1 MKFISVRDF
10 RIKPGKIWQAL
21 QKKSELVITSNG
33 RPIGLLIS
41 VDEDNLENS
50 ISAYRRSRATLALD
64 EIQKESM
71 RKATDKITTQKIER
85 EIKEVRRKRFHEE

>member
-1 MKFISVRDF
+1 MKFITVRDF
-10 RIKPGKIWQAL
+10 RIKPGEIWKAL
-21 QKKSELVITSNG
+21 QKKSELVVTSNG
-33 RPIGLLIS
+33 HPIGLLIS

-71 RKATDKITTQKIER
+71 RKRTDKITTQEIEK
-85 EIKEVRRKRFHEE
+85 EIKEVRKSR

>member
-71 RKATDKITTQKIER
+71 RKATDKITTQEIEK